1 MAKVNLGQTR
11 LSHVSESYTLVN
23 QDIKVLFVWS
33 EKKGTILKNWMC
45 QFEKNFAE
53 SEKKMNSL
61 ENKLK

>member
-1 MAKVNLGQTR
+1 M
-11 LSHVSESYTLVN
+11 
-23 QDIKVLFVWS
+23 KVLFVWS